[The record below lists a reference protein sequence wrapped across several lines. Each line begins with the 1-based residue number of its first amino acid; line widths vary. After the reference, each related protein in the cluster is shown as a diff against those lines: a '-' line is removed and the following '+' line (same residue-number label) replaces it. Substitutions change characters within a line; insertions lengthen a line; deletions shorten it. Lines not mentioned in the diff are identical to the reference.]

1 MTVIAMD
8 NASSGIRGELT
19 RWFLE
24 LKPGVFVGKV
34 NVRIRDLLWERICE
48 NGPADGAV
56 MAYSAPNEQG
66 FELRLTGVPKRRVVD
81 FEGIQLIMV
90 RGEGNVEANSR

>member
-8 NASSGIRGELT
+8 NATAGMRGELT

-48 NGPADGAV
+48 NSPADGAV

-66 FELRLTGVPKRRVVD
+66 FELRLTGMPRRCVAD
-81 FEGIQLIMV
+81 FEGVQLIMV
-90 RGEGNVEANSR
+90 RGEGKSEADDM

>member
-8 NASSGIRGELT
+8 NASAGVRGELT

-34 NVRIRDLLWERICE
+34 NVRIREFLWERICE
-48 NGPADGAV
+48 NSLADGAV
-56 MAYSAPNEQG
+56 MVCSASNEQG
-66 FELRLTGVPKRRVVD
+66 FEMRLTGMPKRRVVD
-81 FEGIQLIMV
+81 FEGIQLISV
-90 RGEGNVEANSR
+90 NKE

>member
-8 NASSGIRGELT
+8 NASAGVRGELT

-34 NVRIRDLLWERICE
+34 NVRIREFLWERICE
-48 NGPADGAV
+48 NSLADGAV
-56 MAYSAPNEQG
+56 MVCSASNEQG
-66 FELRLTGVPKRRVVD
+66 FEMRLTGMPKRRVVD
-81 FEGIQLIMV
+81 FEGIQLISV
-90 RGEGNVEANSR
+90 NRE

>member
-8 NASSGIRGELT
+8 NAPAGVRGELT
-19 RWFLE
+19 RWLLE

-48 NGPADGAV
+48 NGSADGVV

-66 FELRLTGVPKRRVVD
+66 FELRLTGMPKRRVVD
-81 FEGIQLIMV
+81 FEGIQMIMV
-90 RGEGNVEANSR
+90 SGEERAEPVGR

>member
-1 MTVIAMD
+1 MTVIVMD
-8 NASSGIRGELT
+8 NAPESIRGELT

-34 NVRIRDLLWERICE
+34 NVRLRELLWERICVD
-48 NGPADGAV
+48 GPADGAV

-66 FELRLTGVPKRRVVD
+66 FELCLTGIPKRKVVD
-81 FEGIQLIMV
+81 FEGIQLIAV
-90 RGEGNVEANSR
+90 SDSK

>member
-1 MTVIAMD
+1 MD
-8 NASSGIRGELT
+8 NAPAGIRGELT

-34 NVRIRDLLWERICE
+34 NARVRELLWERICID
-48 NGPADGAV
+48 GPAGGAV

-66 FELRLTGVPKRRVVD
+66 FELRLTGMPKRRTVD

-90 RGEGNVEANSR
+90 IDEGKY